1 MIHYNFILIHRA
13 LTCNMHSLGTSQ
25 ELCLDFLKKN
35 VVALNLPK
43 GKRNY
48 RYQID

>member
-1 MIHYNFILIHRA
+1 MSSSALIKSLNFLLIFHSA

-35 VVALNLPK
+35 VVALNLSK
-43 GKRNY
+43 GKE
-48 RYQID
+48 